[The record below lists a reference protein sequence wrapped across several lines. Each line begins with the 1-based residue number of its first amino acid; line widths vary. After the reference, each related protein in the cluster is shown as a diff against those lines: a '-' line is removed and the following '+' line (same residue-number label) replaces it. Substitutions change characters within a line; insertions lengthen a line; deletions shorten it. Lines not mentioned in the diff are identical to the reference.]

1 METASKLGSQWD
13 LLLYSERHWNMMGFS
28 VFALCKGGE
37 TLVGPYGQV
46 KLAALAQSR
55 SRLAQHRVSPRAAP
69 DTFHP
74 LNLGNCLLKPEHM

>member
-13 LLLYSERHWNMMGFS
+13 LLLYSERHCNMMGFS

>member
-13 LLLYSERHWNMMGFS
+13 LLLYSERHCNMMGFS

-46 KLAALAQSR
+46 KLAALAQSL
-55 SRLAQHRVSPRAAP
+55 SHLAQHRESPCKAP
-69 DTFHP
+69 ELFIFTI
-74 LNLGNCLLKPEHM
+74 